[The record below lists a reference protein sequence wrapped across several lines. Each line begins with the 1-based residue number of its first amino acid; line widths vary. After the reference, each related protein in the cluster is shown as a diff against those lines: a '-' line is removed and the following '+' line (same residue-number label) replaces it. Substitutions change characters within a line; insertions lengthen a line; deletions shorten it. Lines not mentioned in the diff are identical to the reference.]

1 MRIEAVE
8 IYSDA
13 TNAAVLR
20 HPALPAAC
28 RTLAA
33 IAEDQ
38 FRASRCAMAQCGRRA
53 MRPAAVMGAVYRATL
68 AELVR
73 RGWREPRA
81 RVSLPKPLMLW
92 LALRHGL
99 I

>member
-1 MRIEAVE
+1 
-8 IYSDA
+8 
-13 TNAAVLR
+13 
-20 HPALPAAC
+20 
-28 RTLAA
+28 
-33 IAEDQ
+33 
-38 FRASRCAMAQCGRRA
+38 MAQCERRA